1 MNDRESAEYPLKF
14 QTPYLEQL
22 VELSEERAQHIAERH
37 PDLWLE
43 RSERLGEALRDP
55 DWIQTDARDQRGN
68 KRIFVRKYTYLYTV
82 VVVIV
87 ETQYAWVIHA
97 SRISRRLK
105 GDILWQREA

>member
-1 MNDRESAEYPLKF
+1 MSLEYPLKF
-14 QTPYLEQL
+14 QTLHLEHL

-43 RSERLGEALRDP
+43 RSERLGEVLRDP
-55 DWIQTDARDQRGN
+55 DWIQTDARDQRSN
-68 KRIFVRKYTYLYTV
+68 KQIFVRRYTHLYTV
-82 VVVIV
+82 VVVII

-105 GDILWQREA
+105 GVILWQREA

>member
-1 MNDRESAEYPLKF
+1 MSDREFAEYPLKF
-14 QTPYLEQL
+14 QTPQLEHL

-43 RSERLGEALRDP
+43 RPDRLGEVLRDP

-68 KRIFVRKYTYLYTV
+68 KRLFVRKYTHLYTV
-82 VVVIV
+82 VVVII

-97 SRISRRLK
+97 SRISRRLN